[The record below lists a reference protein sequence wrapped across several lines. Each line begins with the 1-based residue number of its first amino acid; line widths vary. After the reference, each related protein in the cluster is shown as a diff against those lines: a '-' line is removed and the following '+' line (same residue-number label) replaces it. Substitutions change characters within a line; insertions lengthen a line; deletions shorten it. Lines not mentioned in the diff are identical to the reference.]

1 MFKVCEVFRSVQGE
15 GIDIGMPMIFIRFNG
30 CNLACTWCD
39 TVYASREGNPFEEVS
54 VEDLVKKIEEFPPT
68 MGITFTGG
76 EPFIQDKDE
85 LDKLIYELK
94 GRGYFVNI
102 ETNGKYLPELN
113 HGDLVDRFSI
123 SPKLLSSGNADGV
136 NMEELA
142 HYLQLYPR
150 AMFLKFVIGD
160 EADFNQMM
168 EILNGLGGA
177 DILKNIPIV
186 VQPNINHQTAESI
199 EEQTKGYK
207 TLLDMLLMGGHAKE
221 ARDFNIRII
230 PQFHKYIWANKRAV

>member
-1 MFKVCEVFRSVQGE
+1 
-15 GIDIGMPMIFIRFNG
+15 
-30 CNLACTWCD
+30 
-39 TVYASREGNPFEEVS
+39 
-54 VEDLVKKIEEFPPT
+54 
-68 MGITFTGG
+68 
-76 EPFIQDKDE
+76 
-85 LDKLIYELK
+85 
-94 GRGYFVNI
+94 
-102 ETNGKYLPELN
+102 
-113 HGDLVDRFSI
+113 
-123 SPKLLSSGNADGV
+123 
-136 NMEELA
+136 MEELT